1 MTVTRDFQE
10 PARSR
15 PDLVI
20 GREEPFTAARA
31 RLARG
36 GSVLLHGP
44 AGIGK
49 STVLRSLAAEYA
61 TAARTVLRCSATES
75 ESHLPFLALADL
87 LGLVVDE
94 VYDKLPA
101 AQRTALESALTG
113 RGESTLQRDGLALRL
128 AVLSALRA
136 LAAEGPVLVVA
147 DDLQWLDPASAE
159 LLGFAAR
166 RLGDT
171 PVRMLCAA
179 RTQDQEYDRHLRAAP
194 PDTLAVRLGPLS
206 RTQVAALLD
215 HRGYTGLP
223 RSTVREIHRTSGG
236 NPLFALELGRALAE
250 SPTPPR
256 PGEPL
261 PVPTSLRALVLN
273 RLEML
278 SPEARRTLLVASAG
292 ARPTLAL
299 LHAAGRR
306 DAEAETARAAEL
318 GLLATEPEGPA
329 VRFAHPLISAAL
341 YAEAP
346 AQERRA
352 AHAAL
357 STAASDPIERAR
369 HLALATTGTDPQV
382 AAALAEAA
390 ALARDRGAP
399 SVAASLGLLAARHTP
414 TDPDDNPPGPASGGV
429 GAPAGVGLEL
439 EGSREGVEAP
449 GAGLEAPGAGLTE
462 PGTSLAEP
470 RAGLTEPGTGLNE
483 PQAGPEES
491 RAGLVGHG
499 PSLEEPRAGLNEPQ
513 AGVAEPRA
521 GSERP
526 RAGLASPQ
534 PGLGAHAGPEEPRP
548 GPEEPQAGPAE
559 PHAGAAEPQPR
570 HAEPRPG
577 LEERRTG
584 RKEPLTGPEEPQAG
598 PAEPRP
604 GLESPRPGP
613 EAQAGSVEPRGGRAE
628 PHAGPDGARSGP
640 EAPQPVPNRQPPLS
654 AESLRLQA
662 AEDAITAGELDLARD
677 IAREVLSRSTVPA
690 DRVRSWIT
698 VIETAGHAMTEVD
711 AVFPQALAD
720 AGDDPKLLALI
731 HYQLTWRALLVD
743 GDFDRAREEAAY
755 SAELAARGGDR
766 YTELMA
772 LAFQAQI
779 ETLMG
784 HADAPMTIK
793 RALKEPQDPRVACH
807 HNGAG
812 YARFRWLVMSDQLS
826 EARATVTGLLREVR
840 RRGSVESEVHFLRGL
855 AETELRTGH
864 CARALDLA
872 RESLRMARD
881 TGIGEVA
888 SAVLTSL
895 AEASGGDV
903 DRALALAREALEHA
917 EEDGDQ
923 MYVSRALAALG
934 HAQLVAGD
942 APAAVTSLR
951 RVRELELG
959 LGITDPARGRWQG
972 DLAEALVRIGETDE
986 AQDIVDVTREH
997 ALRLGRESVLAVL
1010 DRAEALVQAARGDHE
1025 RAVGRLTS
1033 VQDRLAKLGYGLEEA
1048 RAAFALATLRARRTG
1063 RAPVSDREGAASYDE
1078 AARLFRRCRALPWLS
1093 QVEAA
1098 ASAPPADP
1106 EPAPAAALDALEAL
1120 ASMERQVAA
1129 LVMEGA
1135 TNREIAAR
1143 LFISVKTVEA
1153 TLTRVYRKLGIRSR
1167 VDIVRLAAGRSA
1179 R

>member
-1 MTVTRDFQE
+1 VTVRGDFKE
-10 PARSR
+10 PARRR

-20 GREEPFTAARA
+20 GREELFSAAREQ
-31 RLARG
+31 LARG

-49 STVLRSLAAEYA
+49 STALRALASEYG

-94 VYDKLPA
+94 VADRLPA

-136 LAAEGPVLVVA
+136 LAAAGPVLVVA

-171 PVRMLCAA
+171 SVQLLCAV
-179 RTQDQEYDRHLRAAP
+179 RTEGQEYDRHLRASP
-194 PDTLAVRLGPLS
+194 PDTLAVRLGAFS
-206 RTQVAALLD
+206 RAQVSSLLD

-223 RSTVREIHRTSGG
+223 RSIVRDIHRTSGG
-236 NPLFALELGRALAE
+236 NPFFALELGRALAE
-250 SPTPPR
+250 NPTPPR

-278 SPEARRTLLVASAG
+278 SDEARRTLLVASAG

-299 LHAAGRR
+299 LHEAGREN
-306 DAEAETARAAEL
+306 AEAETAQAAGL

-369 HLALATTGTDPQV
+369 HLALATTGTDPE
-382 AAALAEAA
+382 AAARLAEAA

-414 TDPDDNPPGPASGGV
+414 ADDEPGPD
-429 GAPAGVGLEL
+429 
-439 EGSREGVEAP
+439 
-449 GAGLEAPGAGLTE
+449 
-462 PGTSLAEP
+462 
-470 RAGLTEPGTGLNE
+470 
-483 PQAGPEES
+483 
-491 RAGLVGHG
+491 
-499 PSLEEPRAGLNEPQ
+499 
-513 AGVAEPRA
+513 
-521 GSERP
+521 ER
-526 RAGLASPQ
+526 
-534 PGLGAHAGPEEPRP
+534 
-548 GPEEPQAGPAE
+548 
-559 PHAGAAEPQPR
+559 
-570 HAEPRPG
+570 
-577 LEERRTG
+577 
-584 RKEPLTGPEEPQAG
+584 
-598 PAEPRP
+598 
-604 GLESPRPGP
+604 
-613 EAQAGSVEPRGGRAE
+613 
-628 PHAGPDGARSGP
+628 
-640 EAPQPVPNRQPPLS
+640 
-654 AESLRLQA
+654 RLQA
-662 AEDAITAGELDLARD
+662 AEDAITAGEVDLARD
-677 IAREVLSRSTVPA
+677 IAGDVLTRATAPA
-690 DRVRSWIT
+690 DRVRAWMV
-698 VIETAGHAMTEVD
+698 VIESAGQALGEVD
-711 AVFPQALAD
+711 AVYPQALAD
-720 AGDDPKLLALI
+720 AGDDPGLLALV
-731 HYQLTWRALLVD
+731 HYQLAWRGLVVE
-743 GDFDRAREEAAY
+743 GDFAIGREEAAHA
-755 SAELAARGGDR
+755 AELAARAGDR
-766 YTELMA
+766 RTELLA
-772 LAFQAQI
+772 LAFQATT

-784 HADAPMTIK
+784 HADAPATIK
-793 RALKEPQDPRVACH
+793 RALKEPQLPDVACH

-812 YARFRWLVMSDQLS
+812 ATRYRWLIMSDQLP
-826 EARATVTGLLREVR
+826 EARSTVNALLREAR
-840 RRGSVESEVHFLRGL
+840 RRGMVESEVHFVRLL
-855 AETELRTGH
+855 AETELRSGH
-864 CARALDLA
+864 CGRALDLA
-872 RESLRMARD
+872 RESMRLARD
-881 TGIGEVA
+881 SGIGEIP
-888 SAVLTSL
+888 SAVLNSL
-895 AEASGGDV
+895 AEASGGDAN
-903 DRALALAREALEHA
+903 RALALAREAVEQA
-917 EEDGDQ
+917 EQAGDQ
-923 MYVSRALAALG
+923 MYVSRGLTALG

-942 APAAVTSLR
+942 AQAAVTSLR
-951 RVRELELG
+951 RVRELEHG
-959 LGITDPARGRWQG
+959 LGITDPARGRWHG

-986 AQDIVDVTREH
+986 AQQLLDVAREH

-1010 DRAEALVQAARGDHE
+1010 DRAEALVRAARGEHD
-1025 RAVGRLTS
+1025 AALAQLTS

-1048 RAAFALATLRARRTG
+1048 RAAFALASQRTG
-1063 RAPVSDREGAASYDE
+1063 RPGPTSYDE
-1078 AARLFRRCRALPWLS
+1078 AARLFRRCRALPWVR

-1098 ASAPPADP
+1098 AVASPV
-1106 EPAPAAALDALEAL
+1106 EPITPTAASEGLEGL

-1167 VDIVRLAAGRSA
+1167 VDIVRLAAERRA
-1179 R
+1179 K